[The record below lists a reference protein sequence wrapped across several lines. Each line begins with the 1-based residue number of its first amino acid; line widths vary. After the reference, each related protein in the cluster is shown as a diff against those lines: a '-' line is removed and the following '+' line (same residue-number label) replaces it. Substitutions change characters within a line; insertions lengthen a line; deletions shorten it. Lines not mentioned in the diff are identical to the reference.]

1 MKHAIKTILLCS
13 DGSAFSEGIYRY
25 GAWFAR
31 RFQSTAKV
39 LFVTDIR
46 QKVVS
51 TGNLSGSLGLGAS
64 EQLMNEL
71 VNLEYEKAKLSKKR
85 ARLILQNADQILKE
99 EGVSDVELLNP
110 TGFLV
115 DCFRDFEADAD
126 MVVLGKR
133 GEAAE
138 FASDHLGANIERIVR
153 SSSKPCLVT
162 PQTFVPVERILIAY
176 DGSPTAE
183 RIVSF
188 LTGNA
193 EGFKDSDLHV
203 ITVAKS
209 ASDEGSLQMLAKVQ
223 ETLEQTGFATTAS
236 LASGEPEKAI
246 AQYIKQHQINLLLMG
261 AYGHS
266 RIRRLIIGSTTIQL
280 LRSSPIA
287 VLLFR

>member
-1 MKHAIKTILLCS
+1 VKHTIKTILLCS

-176 DGSPTAE
+176 DGSPTAK
-183 RIVSF
+183 RIINF
-188 LTGNA
+188 LTDNA

-209 ASDEGSLQMLAKVQ
+209 ASDEGPSQALAKVQ
-223 ETLEQTGFATTAS
+223 ERLQQNGFATTTS

-266 RIRRLIIGSTTIQL
+266 RIRRLIIGGTTIQM
-280 LRSSPIA
+280 LRSSSIA